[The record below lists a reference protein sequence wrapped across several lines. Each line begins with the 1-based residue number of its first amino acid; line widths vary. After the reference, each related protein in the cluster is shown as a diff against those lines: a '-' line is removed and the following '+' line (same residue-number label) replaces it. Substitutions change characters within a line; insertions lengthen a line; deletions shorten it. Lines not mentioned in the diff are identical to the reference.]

1 MAKIFVHF
9 ARKRAKPAL
18 QPLILEPEDPERHRA
33 RVAAERREAERIQAE
48 RRRRMFE
55 RSAARVLHSTPT
67 AKDPSDR
74 DADWF
79 AAHPNRNYLVR
90 RAVADEIPAHLDQRC
105 WKWMAICQLQPGV
118 RVRLPFNLPYGK
130 RALLNF
136 VMDEEGA
143 KMMFDMV
150 AADAQARSLE
160 GVAP

>member
-1 MAKIFVHF
+1 
-9 ARKRAKPAL
+9 
-18 QPLILEPEDPERHRA
+18 
-33 RVAAERREAERIQAE
+33 
-48 RRRRMFE
+48 
-55 RSAARVLHSTPT
+55 
-67 AKDPSDR
+67 
-74 DADWF
+74 
-79 AAHPNRNYLVR
+79 
-90 RAVADEIPAHLDQRC
+90 
-105 WKWMAICQLQPGV
+105 MAICQLQPGV